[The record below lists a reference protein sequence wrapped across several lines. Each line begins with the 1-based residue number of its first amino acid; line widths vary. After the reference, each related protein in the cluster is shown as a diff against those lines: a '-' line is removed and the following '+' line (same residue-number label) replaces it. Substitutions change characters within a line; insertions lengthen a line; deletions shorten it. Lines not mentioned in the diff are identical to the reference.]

1 MVPFSIPPVGSIEA
15 GQGRITWAGAAA
27 LPPHAVTV
35 NTVTAAA
42 SDPARR
48 SWLLRALMR
57 ERVAAL
63 GGQLSTGPA
72 PGGGYRVHATIPMGG
87 S

>member
-48 SWLLRALMR
+48 SWLLRALMNTMI
-57 ERVAAL
+57 
-63 GGQLSTGPA
+63 LSL
-72 PGGGYRVHATIPMGG
+72 
-87 S
+87 